1 MATAVRAEQGILPS
15 AVIARMHLPRMWR
28 AVLARA
34 GLGIGVTFVMAVK
47 PPAAVAGAVVVLGAL
62 AGYCAA
68 RLTSQPGRA
77 STRPKEDAR

>member
-1 MATAVRAEQGILPS
+1 VATAVRAEQGILPS

-28 AVLARA
+28 AVLTA

-77 STRPKEDAR
+77 STRPREDAR